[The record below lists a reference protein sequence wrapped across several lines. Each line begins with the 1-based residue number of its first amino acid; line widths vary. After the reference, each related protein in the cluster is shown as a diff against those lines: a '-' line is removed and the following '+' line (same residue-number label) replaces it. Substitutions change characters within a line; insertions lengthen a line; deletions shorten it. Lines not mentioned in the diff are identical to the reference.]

1 MADPSAGVDEGR
13 LLGLLTQAVARYSPS
28 YAEEGVTEVFERALL
43 RAGLE
48 VRRQPVPGRS
58 GSPGRANL
66 IATLGPQPPE
76 LMWLG
81 HLDTVPLQDDEP
93 LGPRRVGD
101 RLEGL
106 GTADMKGA
114 CAAAVE
120 ALLVTAAQPGPR
132 RRGVAV
138 ALVVGEEEYGD
149 GAEVLAA
156 ELTAPLVV
164 VGEPTALVPCLAHAG
179 YLEGVM
185 EARGRRAH
193 AALPDAGASAT
204 HALLDWWQYAVTAVT
219 ALGVPPAVAVNLRK
233 IQGGDS
239 RFMVAEECR
248 AVVDLHLSPELSLG
262 RVEEALAEAV
272 REARRAHVEV
282 DLHWRNRF
290 RSPGFTGSAGDPRL
304 APLWQALAACGL
316 PSEPG
321 VFRSHSDAPLWARL
335 GCAVAVVG
343 PGRLEVA
350 HTPGEHVSLEEVAA
364 AARLYATLMTRVLTS
379 PG

>member
-1 MADPSAGVDEGR
+1 MADPHVGVDEGR

-28 YAEEGVTEVFERALL
+28 YAEEGVAEVFERALL

-76 LMWLG
+76 LLWVG

-93 LGPRRVGD
+93 LGPRRAGD

-120 ALLVTAAQPGPR
+120 ALVVTATQPGPR
-132 RRGVAV
+132 RHGVAV

-149 GAEVLAA
+149 GAEALAA

-164 VGEPTALVPCLAHAG
+164 VGEPTGLVPCLAHAG

-204 HALLDWWQYAVTAVT
+204 HALLDWWQHALTAVT
-219 ALGVPPAVAVNLRK
+219 ALGSPPVVALNLRK

-262 RVEEALAEAV
+262 QVEEALADSV
-272 REARRAHVEV
+272 SVARKSHVEV
-282 DLHWRNRF
+282 DLHWRIRF
-290 RSPGFTGSAGDPRL
+290 CSPGFTGIAGDPRL
-304 APLWQALAACGL
+304 APLWRAVSACGL
-316 PSEPG
+316 PATPG

-335 GCAVAVVG
+335 DCAVAVLG

-350 HTPGEHVSLEEVAA
+350 HTPEEHVSLGEVAA
-364 AARLYATLMTRVLTS
+364 AARLYATLMSGILTS
-379 PG
+379 PD